1 MTFEEYERMDA
12 ELEEE
17 IQKELFAEGDPGTLD
32 LVYGMAASEGRL
44 YRDYGDDPRVPKGD
58 LEYEKEREAREFLYY
73 KPGVHTRAF
82 RGYAKPVQTAVSK
95 FHETMFRKYDKYKII
110 DMSPV
115 QLADSTCMYVTFE
128 VGNIRKNFD
137 DVEVPAVVVNRT
149 I

>member
-17 IQKELFAEGDPGTLD
+17 ILQKQFARGDINALD
-32 LVYGMAASEGRL
+32 LVYGRAASEGRL
-44 YRDYGDDPRVPKGD
+44 YRDYGDDPRVDAGR
-58 LEYEKEREAREFLYY
+58 LEYAKEREAKEFLYY

-137 DVEVPAVVVNRT
+137 DVEVPAVVVNMT